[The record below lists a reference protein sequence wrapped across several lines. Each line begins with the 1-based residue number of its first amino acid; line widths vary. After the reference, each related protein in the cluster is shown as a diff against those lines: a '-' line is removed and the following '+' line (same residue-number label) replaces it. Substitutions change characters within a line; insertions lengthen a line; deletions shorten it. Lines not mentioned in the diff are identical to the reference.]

1 MSSSLSSSSSSRSR
15 SNSSSRAN
23 VGPPGPFCEPPGPHE
38 NRAESNEI
46 TTFSPFSGSCS
57 FATIPESVVISLLPA
72 RFSDFG
78 VFCEP
83 PAFRENFPDP
93 HENQAE
99 SNEITTFSNCPRFV
113 HGQFF

>member
-15 SNSSSRAN
+15 SNSSYHAN
-23 VGPPGPFCEPPGPHE
+23 VGPPGPFCEPPDPHE
-38 NRAESNEI
+38 NQAEGNEI
-46 TTFSPFSGSCS
+46 TTFSPFSGSC
-57 FATIPESVVISLLPA
+57 FCATIPENVVISLLPA

-93 HENQAE
+93 HENQTE
-99 SNEITTFSNCPRFV
+99 SNEITTFPHCPGIFQ
-113 HGQFF
+113 GQVF

>member
-15 SNSSSRAN
+15 SNSSYHAN
-23 VGPPGPFCEPPGPHE
+23 VGPPGPFCEPPDPHE
-38 NRAESNEI
+38 NRAESNGI
-46 TTFSPFSGSCS
+46 TTFSPFSGSCF
-57 FATIPESVVISLLPA
+57 FATIPENVFISLLPA

-83 PAFRENFPDP
+83 HFFRKKFPDP

-99 SNEITTFSNCPRFV
+99 SNEITTFSHCPRFV
-113 HGQFF
+113 HGQVF